1 MKKNLIKVF
10 TLALVSALTLAACS
24 GGADNK
30 PAQGDAAKTTEKS
43 NKVLKIGASPQPHA
57 AILENI
63 KQDLADKGIELEI
76 QQFSDYVV
84 PNTAV
89 EDGDL
94 DANFFQHVPYMDE
107 FNKQQGTHLVSVGS
121 VHLEPMG
128 LYSKKIK
135 DLKELKEGATI
146 SIPNDPTNGGRALLL
161 LEKNGIIKLKDGAG
175 LAATDKDIVE
185 NPMNLK
191 ITLLDAAQLP
201 RTLEDV
207 DASVI
212 NTNFALEADLNPL
225 NDALVIE
232 GKDSPYANIVAVKE
246 GNEKD
251 ERVVALMEAL
261 NSEKTKKFIEDE
273 YKGAIVP
280 AF

>member
-175 LAATDKDIVE
+175 LAVTDKDIVE

>member
-161 LEKNGIIKLKDGAG
+161 LEKNGIVKLKDGAG

-232 GKDSPYANIVAVKE
+232 DKDSPYANIVAVKE

-273 YKGAIVP
+273 YKGAIIP

>member
-273 YKGAIVP
+273 YNGAIVP

>member
-43 NKVLKIGASPQPHA
+43 NNVLKIGASPQPHA

-273 YKGAIVP
+273 YNGAIVP

>member
-161 LEKNGIIKLKDGAG
+161 LEKNGIVKLKDGAG

-232 GKDSPYANIVAVKE
+232 DKDSPYANIVAVKE

>member
-43 NKVLKIGASPQPHA
+43 NKVLKIGASPQPHS

-161 LEKNGIIKLKDGAG
+161 LEKNGIVKLKDGAG

-232 GKDSPYANIVAVKE
+232 DKDSPYANIVAVKE

>member
-30 PAQGDAAKTTEKS
+30 PAQGDATKTTEKS

-161 LEKNGIIKLKDGAG
+161 LEKNGIVKLKDGAG

-232 GKDSPYANIVAVKE
+232 DKDSPYANIVAVKE

>member
-128 LYSKKIK
+128 LYSKKIE

-273 YKGAIVP
+273 YNGAIVP

>member
-1 MKKNLIKVF
+1 MKENLIKVF

-273 YKGAIVP
+273 YNGAIVP

>member
-175 LAATDKDIVE
+175 LAATDKDIVV

>member
-1 MKKNLIKVF
+1 MKENLIKVF

-161 LEKNGIIKLKDGAG
+161 LEKNGIVKLKDGAG

-273 YKGAIVP
+273 YNGAIVP